1 MKGNQARK
9 DILSFLAILIFGVY
23 HKYYIQTIK
32 GKQVPAAPLTVFIKL
47 L

>member
-9 DILSFLAILIFGVY
+9 DIFLSGYFNFGVY

-47 L
+47 F